1 MTNHKYFIYSYD
13 PVDADFAE
21 RVMETADNSYRNL
34 CDAFEIQP
42 GEDAFRFEICPDV
55 ASFIRASGKTEDSYQ
70 PWMTGNANYEKKS
83 LCILSP
89 AASDFSEEEMLAV
102 VRHEVVHIVFGNVSD
117 KSPEDIPPLIA
128 EGIAVYLAGQIDAEA
143 LDPASRPDVEKLM
156 DEDFFFDHDGYNYSG
171 VYMGFLVQ
179 KYGWAAFKKL
189 YAEEESLDH
198 YLYKGF
204 EEEAIAAF
212 HDDLKRTM
220 PDEGGRAMILETK
233 RLLLRPWEESDAE
246 ECYRYAKDPAVGPA
260 AGWPVHTS
268 VEDSRQKILK
278 FLSGK
283 EVYALV
289 LKETGLPV
297 GSIGLHF
304 HSDLATEADEA
315 ELGYWLGV
323 PYWGQGLVP
332 EAAREMLRHAF
343 EDLGLARV
351 WCGYYD
357 GNEKSRRVQE
367 KLGFAHQWTT
377 EEVPVPQ
384 MGEVRKGH
392 ANLLTREAWLEWN
405 TKDDQSKDSLFL

>member
-1 MTNHKYFIYSYD
+1 MTNNKYFIYSYD
-13 PVDADFAE
+13 PTDADFAKL
-21 RVMETADNSYRNL
+21 VMETADNTIRDL

-42 GEDAFRFEICPDV
+42 VENIFRLEICPDV
-55 ASFIRASGKTEDSYQ
+55 PSFIQASGKTEDSYQ
-70 PWMTGNANYEKKS
+70 PWMTGNANYEKRT

-89 AASDFSEEEMLAV
+89 AASDFSEEEMLTV
-102 VRHEVVHIVFGNVSD
+102 VRHEVVHIVFGHVSD

-128 EGIAVYLAGQIDAEA
+128 EGIAVYLAEQIDAEA
-143 LDPASRPDVEKLM
+143 LDPGSRPDAEKLM

-179 KYGWAAFKKL
+179 KYGRTAFKKL
-189 YAEEESLDH
+189 YAGEESLDH

-204 EEEAIAAF
+204 EEEAIATF
-212 HDDLKRTM
+212 IDDLKRAR
-220 PDEGGRAMILETK
+220 PDEEDCTMILETK

-246 ECYRYAKDPAVGPA
+246 ECYRYAKNPAVGPA
-260 AGWPVHTS
+260 AGWAVHTS
-268 VEDSRQKILK
+268 VEDSRQKIRK

-283 EVYALV
+283 ETYALV
-289 LKETGLPV
+289 LKETGMPI
-297 GSIGLHF
+297 GSIGLH
-304 HSDLATEADEA
+304 HNSDLAKGEDEA

-351 WCGYYD
+351 WCGYYE

-367 KLGFAHQWTT
+367 KLGFVHQWTS

-384 MGEVRKGH
+384 MGEVRRGH
-392 ANLLTREAWLEWN
+392 VSLMTRDDWLEMRRKTN
-405 TKDDQSKDSLFL
+405 STDGI